1 MNNNVIVALDQ
12 GSSGTRVFAVDGSG
26 AVLYKRAETLAPA
39 HPQEGYAQYNAEEL
53 LESQIPLLNEMLDK
67 LEEEEVSAIA
77 VSSQRSTVVLWNR
90 RTGKALAPVLSWQ
103 DGRATQEAQGVLT
116 PQQDIH
122 RLTGLYKTPFYSA
135 PKIAWCLKH
144 IPAVRR

>member
-53 LESQIPLLNEMLDK
+53 LESQIPL
-67 LEEEEVSAIA
+67 APRWFCGTA
-77 VSSQRSTVVLWNR
+77 APAR
-90 RTGKALAPVLSWQ
+90 RWP
-103 DGRATQEAQGVLT
+103 R
-116 PQQDIH
+116 
-122 RLTGLYKTPFYSA
+122 F
-135 PKIAWCLKH
+135 
-144 IPAVRR
+144 